1 MRTLRTGWSLAR
13 FSRFLWL
20 CIHLRSVS
28 RARFVDAYENHIPNH
43 GK

>member
-1 MRTLRTGWSLAR
+1 MKRVLR
-13 FSRFLWL
+13 FFWL

-28 RARFVDAYENHIPNH
+28 RARWVDAYEHHTPNH